1 MTARAKDAA
10 WAGVPAWI
18 GMIEV
23 WWIYVVVV
31 LVLAAGIYAFIE
43 LTGARTRLMNKRST
57 RTAESMYDN
66 YADSYRKQRRYA
78 REHGGEWRDDSSVN
92 PPGQSG

>member
-10 WAGVPAWI
+10 RAGVPAWI

-31 LVLAAGIYAFIE
+31 IVLAAGIYAFIE
-43 LTGARTRLMNKRST
+43 LTGARTR
-57 RTAESMYDN
+57 
-66 YADSYRKQRRYA
+66 
-78 REHGGEWRDDSSVN
+78 
-92 PPGQSG
+92 